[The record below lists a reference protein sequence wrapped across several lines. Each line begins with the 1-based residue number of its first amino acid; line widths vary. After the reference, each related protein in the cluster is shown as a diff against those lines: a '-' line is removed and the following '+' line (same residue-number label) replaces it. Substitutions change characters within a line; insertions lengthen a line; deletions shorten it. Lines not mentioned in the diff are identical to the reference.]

1 MPSRLASAIAA
12 SITLISC
19 NALPAAGVV
28 SVRLLSTQANAT
40 VQPGATI
47 DWRIEVEVSQGD
59 NAGLALFLADLTQ
72 SPVNPQSF
80 DIPPATSV
88 PPQMQNFD
96 APNGYANPG
105 AGYVGVQV
113 GDPGQRNL
121 RQIGGAQNGFGQ
133 AGTAMGQSTNV
144 VAGVG
149 QPGPMIIA
157 EGAFPAPGVPGA
169 YSISLE
175 NVVANTFDSVNTAPA
190 VSPASAAAVLPVESM
205 MTFTVDDTT
214 PIRGDVNCDGLVDS
228 RDVAPFSV
236 ALTDAASY
244 PGMYPFC
251 TISRADVNNDT
262 FIDTND
268 ISDFVACLLTG
279 CP

>member
-12 SITLISC
+12 SIALLTCST
-19 NALPAAGVV
+19 LPADGVV
-28 SVRLLSTQANAT
+28 TVRLRSSQANAT
-40 VQPGATI
+40 LLPGATI

-72 SPVNPQSF
+72 SPANPQVF
-80 DIPPATSV
+80 DIPPAASV

-133 AGTAMGQSTNV
+133 AGTTMGQSTNV

-149 QPGPMIIA
+149 QPGPIIVA
-157 EGAFPAPGVPGA
+157 DGAFPAPGVPGS
-169 YSISLE
+169 YSILLE
-175 NVVANTFDSVNTAPA
+175 NVVANTFVSVNTAPA
-190 VSPASAAAVLPVESM
+190 VSPASPAAVLPVESM
-205 MTFTVDDTT
+205 LTFTVDDTT
-214 PIRGDVNCDGLVDS
+214 PLRGDMNCDGIVDS

-251 TISRADVNNDT
+251 MISQADVNNDT
-262 FIDTND
+262 SIDTND
-268 ISDFVACLLTG
+268 ISEFVACLLTG